1 MARCLP
7 THELSKHDAVR
18 LATTRV
24 VVPRSVSMLF
34 NLTLIIAFLVLAA
47 FLHITLLLLEPIDR
61 SRQRE

>member
-1 MARCLP
+1 
-7 THELSKHDAVR
+7 
-18 LATTRV
+18 
-24 VVPRSVSMLF
+24 MLF